1 MINFKEEV
9 LKRKEEIVSKL
20 QELVRIPSE
29 LTSFDPKRVHAP
41 FGKPIQE
48 SLEWFIDLAHKDGFV
63 TENLD
68 GYAGHIILGDQ
79 KTFVGSIGHL
89 DVVPAGNG
97 WTHDPYGAEIA
108 DGLMFG
114 RGTSDDKG
122 PTIAVYYAMKILKDL
137 NLPLKHSI
145 KLILGTDEE
154 TAWRCVD
161 YYFEKYPQAPVSG
174 FIPDADFPLIY
185 AEKGISRIQLYATLK
200 DSDMISFN
208 GGFRD
213 NMVPDFATVTLN
225 DRKNYGEL
233 FKTYQNKHTIT
244 GSVKTVGNTYIIEVS
259 GKSAHGS
266 LPHEGVNAID
276 ILMGFLIEHEE
287 SPFTKLYRDTV
298 FDDLYGKKMNIYH
311 QDDEMGPTTANLGVM
326 TIESGNVTMFLNYR
340 YPHGIVFSEVVEK
353 IKAFYPTANADH
365 HKALLYNDPNS
376 PLIQTLLDVYQTHTK
391 DYKSKPFSIG
401 GGTFAR
407 AMPNVVAYGAHFL
420 GTPSYI
426 HQPEEFI
433 NIEEL
438 LLATAIYAEALY
450 RLANDETVS

>member
-1 MINFKEEV
+1 MPNFKEEV
-9 LKRKEEIVSKL
+9 LKRKDEIISTL
-20 QELVRIPSE
+20 QELIKIPSE
-29 LTSFDPKRVHAP
+29 LTTFDPNRIDAP
-41 FGKPIQE
+41 FGAPIQQA
-48 SLEWFIDLAHKDGFV
+48 LEWFLNLAQRDGFV

-68 GYAGHIILGDQ
+68 GYAGHIVLGDQ

-97 WTHDPYGAEIA
+97 WTHDPYGAEIS

-122 PTIAVYYAMKILKDL
+122 PTIAVYFAMKILKDL
-137 NLPLKHSI
+137 KLPLKHAI

-154 TAWRCVD
+154 TAWRGVD
-161 YYFEKYPQAPVSG
+161 YYFEKYPQDPVSG

-185 AEKGISRIQLYATLK
+185 AEKGISRIELFATLET
-200 DSDMISFN
+200 SDILSFH

-225 DRKNYGEL
+225 QNKNYEQL
-233 FKTYQNKHTIT
+233 FHSYQMKHNLK
-244 GSVKTVGNTYIIEVS
+244 GHVKFTDNTYVIEVS

-276 ILMGFLIEHEE
+276 LLMGFLIEHER
-287 SPFTKLYRDTV
+287 SPFTLLYKDTLYN
-298 FDDLYGKKMNIYH
+298 DLFGKKMDIYH
-311 QDDEMGPTTANLGVM
+311 EDEEMGPTTSNLGVM
-326 TIESGNVTMFLNYR
+326 TITSGQVTMFLNYR
-340 YPHGIVFSEVVEK
+340 YPHGVMFSEVVEK
-353 IKAFYPTANADH
+353 IKRFYPTANADH

-376 PLIQTLLDVYQTHTK
+376 ALIQTLLKVYQTYTE
-391 DYKSKPFSIG
+391 DYESKPFSIG

-438 LLATAIYAEALY
+438 LLATAIYTEALY

>member
-1 MINFKEEV
+1 MPNFKDEV

-29 LTSFDPKRVHAP
+29 LTTFDPNRLHAP
-41 FGKPIQE
+41 FGEPIQK
-48 SLEWFIDLAHKDGFV
+48 SLEWFLELAKKDGFV

-97 WTHDPYGAEIA
+97 WKHDPYGAEIE
-108 DGLMFG
+108 DGLMYG

-122 PTIAVYYAMKILKDL
+122 PTIAVYFAMKILKELKVD
-137 NLPLKHSI
+137 LKHSI

-154 TAWRCVD
+154 TAWRGVE
-161 YYFEKYPQAPVSG
+161 YYFKKYPQDPVSG

-200 DSDMISFN
+200 DSDIISFN

-225 DRKNYGEL
+225 NNKNYEQL
-233 FKTYQNKHTIT
+233 FKSYQEKHGLN
-244 GSVKTVGNTYIIEVS
+244 GSVKTIGDTYIIEVS

-276 ILMGFLIEHEE
+276 ILMGFLIEHEG
-287 SPFTKLYRDTV
+287 SAFTKLYRDTV

-311 QDDEMGPTTANLGVM
+311 QDEEMGPTTANLGVM
-326 TIESGNVTMFLNYR
+326 TIESGKVTMFLNYR

-376 PLIQTLLDVYQTHTK
+376 PLIQTLLKVYQAYTN
-391 DYKSKPFSIG
+391 DYESKPFSIG

-433 NIEEL
+433 NIDEL
-438 LLATAIYAEALY
+438 LLATAIYTEALY